1 MISTNIIVS
10 NEQSIR
16 VTASITGFSSPGIAA
31 SIGEI
36 DTTNVGDGYVFTY
49 NSVTQKF
56 EFQDPDVMLSN
67 AVQDNSLPQTFIN
80 KLDDNLDNKIDA
92 DGGIF

>member
-10 NEQSIR
+10 NTQDIK
-16 VTASITGFSSPGIAA
+16 VTALITTLPDSIAE

-36 DTTNVGDGYVFTY
+36 DTTNVGNGYVFAY
-49 NSVTQKF
+49 NSTTQTYGF
-56 EFQDPDVMLSN
+56 EDPDQMLSR

-80 KLDDNLDNKIDA
+80 KLDEDLDNRIDA